1 MNVYTY
7 TEARHNLSTVLDK
20 AYTDGEVKIKR
31 RDGRVFVLKPE
42 ESKKSP
48 LDIKGID
55 LDLSSENIVQSIHES
70 RQKYD
75 AFSRLL
81 SGVPDKNIWNELDSK
96 SAQGKKSSRRH
107 LKK

>member
-20 AYTDGEVKIKR
+20 AYADGEVKIKR

-55 LDLSSENIVQSIHES
+55 LDLSSKNIVQSIHES
-70 RQKYD
+70 RHKYD
-75 AFSRLL
+75 AL
-81 SGVPDKNIWNELDSK
+81 
-96 SAQGKKSSRRH
+96 
-107 LKK
+107 